1 VEKAQQIRT
10 ASKRD
15 DRTISAHILLV
26 GKESASVE
34 GERPEKQRQLA
45 KSLAREF
52 GNKPGSDEESGT
64 RVSQSCDAA

>member
-10 ASKRD
+10 ASKGD
-15 DRTISAHILLV
+15 DRTISAHILPV

-45 KSLAREF
+45 KSLAR
-52 GNKPGSDEESGT
+52 
-64 RVSQSCDAA
+64 